1 MLLFHGSF
9 NSFSLTNNIEPF
21 FGYFFPFCTYSFVIC
36 LLKSFANFLWGYS
49 VCLSDFGEIFIL
61 ISYESFVK
69 CKFANI
75 FFPRL
80 WLIYFFNG
88 FFGWTE
94 LSTLMKPNLFFLL
107 WLLIFMSSL
116 RNHCLPPS
124 YNDILLIVS
133 AFTYGIRNHYKVMF
147 VYYVK

>member
-61 ISYESFVK
+61 AMNLLSNVSLQ
-69 CKFANI
+69 I
-75 FFPRL
+75 FFSPGYGL
-80 WLIYFFNG
+80 SIFFNG